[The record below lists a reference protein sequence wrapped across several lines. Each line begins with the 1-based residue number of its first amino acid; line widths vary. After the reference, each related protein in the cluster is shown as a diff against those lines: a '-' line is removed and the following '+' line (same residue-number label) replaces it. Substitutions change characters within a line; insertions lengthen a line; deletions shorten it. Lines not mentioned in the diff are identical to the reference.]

1 MDLRARVGGP
11 VTGTVLEARKDK
23 GLGLV
28 VSAIVHEGTLKV
40 GDLVLAGQSLGK
52 VRRIM
57 SDRGSSLKTAVPSL
71 PVQVIAQS
79 LFSPRTVNIHIIS
92 VYSISL

>member
-1 MDLRARVGGP
+1 MDLRARVSGP

-57 SDRGSSLKTAVPSL
+57 SDRGSPIKTATPSL
-71 PVQVIAQS
+71 PVQVAQS
-79 LFSPRTVNIHIIS
+79 LNYIRTVNIHIIS
-92 VYSISL
+92 RYPISR